1 MRIHLL
7 DGNWTKEF
15 PIYCSSWL
23 ASHVLMSMLCLWWCF
38 AFLFSFAEKVEL
50 FGEKG
55 CRSIVVWVW
64 LRPVSCWVWL
74 QLAMPMVLQSTIPF
88 PDSVEMGKNH
98 LCISVLQSYGIKI
111 VSLHK
116 PCSAQILGTDSLGG
130 DIQSCK
136 LCGHSE
142 NIANMLLCDRC
153 EEAFH
158 VSCCKPRVVLPID
171 EWFCPPCL
179 KMSQNSSFIKSPSI
193 GSGIGSCKFE
203 LGPIAVMLKYPEPY
217 TSKVRLGEAFQ
228 AQVPEWCD
236 QINVYVFIQFGFF
249 IYKLLILKKSLSK
262 FIQTLW
268 HS

>member
-1 MRIHLL
+1 
-7 DGNWTKEF
+7 
-15 PIYCSSWL
+15 
-23 ASHVLMSMLCLWWCF
+23 
-38 AFLFSFAEKVEL
+38 
-50 FGEKG
+50 
-55 CRSIVVWVW
+55 
-64 LRPVSCWVWL
+64 
-74 QLAMPMVLQSTIPF
+74 MPMVLQSTIPF

-116 PCSAQILGTDSLGG
+116 PCSAQVLGTDSLGG

-171 EWFCPPCL
+171 EWFCPSCL
-179 KMSQNSSFIKSPSI
+179 KMSQNNSFIKSPSI

-228 AQVPEWCD
+228 AQVPEWWLHCLKSKLMTR
-236 QINVYVFIQFGFF
+236 IV
-249 IYKLLILKKSLSK
+249 LLIPIVLILGCDHPALALPVERENKSSHHEWW
-262 FIQTLW
+262 QTPKIISSPQPQTIHLENIDVENCVC
-268 HS
+268 SVLRTGGGGGNRIFASSSQSTLFLACLLALLA

>member
-1 MRIHLL
+1 
-7 DGNWTKEF
+7 
-15 PIYCSSWL
+15 
-23 ASHVLMSMLCLWWCF
+23 
-38 AFLFSFAEKVEL
+38 
-50 FGEKG
+50 
-55 CRSIVVWVW
+55 
-64 LRPVSCWVWL
+64 
-74 QLAMPMVLQSTIPF
+74 MPMVLQSTIPF

-116 PCSAQILGTDSLGG
+116 PCSAQVLGTDSLGG

-171 EWFCPPCL
+171 EWFCPSCL
-179 KMSQNSSFIKSPSI
+179 KMSQNNSFIKSPSI

-236 QINVYVFIQFGFF
+236 QINVAP
-249 IYKLLILKKSLSK
+249 LSEV
-262 FIQTLW
+262 QTDDPDCSS
-268 HS
+268 HSDCADPRMRSSGTRIACRKRKQEFSS

>member
-1 MRIHLL
+1 
-7 DGNWTKEF
+7 
-15 PIYCSSWL
+15 
-23 ASHVLMSMLCLWWCF
+23 
-38 AFLFSFAEKVEL
+38 
-50 FGEKG
+50 
-55 CRSIVVWVW
+55 
-64 LRPVSCWVWL
+64 
-74 QLAMPMVLQSTIPF
+74 MPMVLQSTIPF
-88 PDSVEMGKNH
+88 PDSVEVGKNH
-98 LCISVLQSYGIKI
+98 LCISVLQSYGIKV

-116 PCSAQILGTDSLGG
+116 PCSAQVLGTDSLGG

-179 KMSQNSSFIKSPSI
+179 KMSQNNSFIKSPSI

-236 QINVYVFIQFGFF
+236 QINVAP
-249 IYKLLILKKSLSK
+249 LSEV
-262 FIQTLW
+262 QTDDPDCSS
-268 HS
+268 HSDCADPQMRSSGTGIACRKRKQEFSS